1 MRATI
6 VQQLCNNDQFTFF
19 CFWNRATVEPQCSVS
34 VCFES
39 RRRNLTRWHD
49 CGKIKKK
56 QKMNM
61 VARLWHDL
69 KKKKENEHGGTIV
82 ARFNQKEETE
92 HGGTIVARF
101 QKRIM
106 VA

>member
-1 MRATI
+1 
-6 VQQLCNNDQFTFF
+6 
-19 CFWNRATVEPQCSVS
+19 
-34 VCFES
+34 
-39 RRRNLTRWHD
+39 
-49 CGKIKKK
+49 
-56 QKMNM
+56 MNM

-69 KKKKENEHGGTIV
+69 KKKKETEHGGTIV